1 MKLITRYPTPVA
13 GLTLGMIGIC
23 IFWASVCPQS
33 LAPKVILTMA
43 TLFCLLYTSDAAD
56 E

>member
-1 MKLITRYPTPVA
+1 MILQLSLLLPETEQKLWTDNVRYNDADIRGV
-13 GLTLGMIGIC
+13 MH
-23 IFWASVCPQS
+23 
-33 LAPKVILTMA
+33 